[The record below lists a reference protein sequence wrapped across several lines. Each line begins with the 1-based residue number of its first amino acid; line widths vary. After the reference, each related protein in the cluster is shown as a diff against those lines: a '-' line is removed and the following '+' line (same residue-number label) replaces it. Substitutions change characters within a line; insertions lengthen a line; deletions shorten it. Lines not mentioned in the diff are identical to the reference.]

1 MNVTPLVD
9 VLLVLLIIF
18 IVIGPT
24 LPHGL
29 ESQITKPTP
38 IESDAKPPVTVQVL
52 ASNASGDRLHYRID
66 GRETPESELQAR
78 LQESFTNRPPQ
89 DRTMYLMAERSLS
102 YGQVAQIA
110 SLGRTAGAGAIA
122 LAPQSAR

>member
-1 MNVTPLVD
+1 MSFSSASSITVSEMNVTPLVD

-78 LQESFTNRPPQ
+78 LRSHLPTVPHK
-89 DRTMYLMAERSLS
+89 TERC
-102 YGQVAQIA
+102 I
-110 SLGRTAGAGAIA
+110 
-122 LAPQSAR
+122 